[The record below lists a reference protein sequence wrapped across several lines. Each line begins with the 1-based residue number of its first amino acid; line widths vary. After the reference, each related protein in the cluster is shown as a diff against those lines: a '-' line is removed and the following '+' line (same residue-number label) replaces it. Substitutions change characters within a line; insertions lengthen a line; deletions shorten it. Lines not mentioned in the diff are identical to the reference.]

1 MICLN
6 PVPTL
11 RPSHAEQGGNGNI
24 ARASQLLLGSP
35 PSGLVVWETGWGWL
49 DELIDLHCVW
59 IIKFEFILLTYVE
72 EAVFVSQIILAL
84 VTSVPTSFSALFK
97 ITLSSCLQPGWSLLC
112 AEV

>member
-1 MICLN
+1 MN

-59 IIKFEFILLTYVE
+59 IIKFEFILLT
-72 EAVFVSQIILAL
+72 FVHRGGCFCLSNYIGSCYLSANFIFSSII
-84 VTSVPTSFSALFK
+84 
-97 ITLSSCLQPGWSLLC
+97 
-112 AEV
+112 